1 MALSVFLNFSAIIN
15 PISEGGG
22 LIQPPPTKYFFKSGY
37 LGARTSQTHWL
48 FLNMYEKIYH
58 TVNRQCS
65 SFYPAVSLSLLHS
78 HTIIIYEANM
88 RHIRERTSMTPSRG
102 ATHWSGEIWHMMMPV
117 LRQGWV
123 VKQNMT
129 WWWYFVAMLYRNIIT
144 LSNHLQEGILTVTY
158 CTFWI
163 DKTNI
168 ISIFVF
174 HSHFF

>member
-1 MALSVFLNFSAIIN
+1 MKPFCGILKVLSIIKLQRKIFQCYYWCRLLCEAAVASVSFLLPEFVTWRLLSSLAT
-15 PISEGGG
+15 PDMCQHWRFCR
-22 LIQPPPTKYFFKSGY
+22 LIFIG
-37 LGARTSQTHWL
+37 
-48 FLNMYEKIYH
+48 
-58 TVNRQCS
+58 
-65 SFYPAVSLSLLHS
+65 
-78 HTIIIYEANM
+78 
-88 RHIRERTSMTPSRG
+88 ERTNMTSSRG